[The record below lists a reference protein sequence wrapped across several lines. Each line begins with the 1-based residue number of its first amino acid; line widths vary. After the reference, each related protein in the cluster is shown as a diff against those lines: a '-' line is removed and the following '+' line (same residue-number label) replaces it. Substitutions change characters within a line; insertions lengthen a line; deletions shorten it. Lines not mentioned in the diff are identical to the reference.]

1 MQHLQT
7 MSEDKSYK
15 SADRQKFKGWLRKW
29 QQARIPLLACLFV
42 EILSPAKVLSLAF
55 QDNNIDTVSSIQRL
69 ETAKKQLARLERKN
83 LEDLDKVEKRDGK
96 FFYQNVALC
105 PTSMML
111 RSPQKCQSACYWER
125 SRKPCTQGWRQR
137 KTSMF

>member
-15 SADRQKFKGWLRKW
+15 SADRQKFKGWLRKR

-42 EILSPAKVLSLAF
+42 EILSLTKLLSLAF

-83 LEDLDKVEKRDGK
+83 FEDLPTVKRFLDKVEELEELWVKYEEKTMKERPSPVIICYI
-96 FFYQNVALC
+96 FLQCFLYIQNI
-105 PTSMML
+105 
-111 RSPQKCQSACYWER
+111 RGYY
-125 SRKPCTQGWRQR
+125 
-137 KTSMF
+137 